1 MTIRTKILGLST
13 AILALLCIAL
23 FISLRFQKGVQ
34 EEMAG
39 ITEYHLRLTAL
50 MAEIDAET
58 FEYELI
64 LARLLHFDDP
74 SNEAT
79 QAIVAREREVIR
91 AIKDDFTAAN
101 ELLVRAAADK
111 RNDEA
116 DRIGFARLH
125 GSFTIL
131 QREVAP
137 FEELGLS
144 VIEAYR
150 RGDHAEARRLHHG
163 FERFERIFGPDL
175 ASIRRDMEQLAQ
187 ESTVETLGQQNDALR
202 FSLALFVVAAAL
214 GLGLAS
220 IMASRMVAS
229 LRRLLA
235 GAQAIESGR
244 AHAPLPV
251 TGSDEIGQ
259 LTRAFNHMV
268 SEIATKERIKD
279 TFGKYVDPKIVAN
292 LIGSDGAA
300 QDTAERRVLTVMFA
314 DIQGFSAISE
324 QLTAAVVANLLNRY
338 FTVATDAVRARNGV
352 VDKYI
357 GDSLM
362 AFWAA
367 PFSPGDNHARDACL
381 AALDIQE
388 ALKSL
393 RADLP
398 QILGLRRQVPD
409 FVVRIGIA
417 TGEVVLG
424 TIGAP
429 TAKSFTVIGD
439 AVNLA
444 SRIESIN
451 RLYGTS
457 ILITEDTYRLAND
470 TVEVRELDT
479 VTAAGKTEPVRIFEL
494 IGAIG
499 ATVPG
504 AAALR
509 DKYADGLALYRAR
522 DWDKAEA
529 AFASCLSLDAAD
541 GPSKL
546 FAERSRYLRAN
557 PPPADWDGA
566 WRFAEK

>member
-50 MAEIDAET
+50 LAEIDAET

-529 AFASCLSLDAAD
+529 AFTSCLSLDAAD